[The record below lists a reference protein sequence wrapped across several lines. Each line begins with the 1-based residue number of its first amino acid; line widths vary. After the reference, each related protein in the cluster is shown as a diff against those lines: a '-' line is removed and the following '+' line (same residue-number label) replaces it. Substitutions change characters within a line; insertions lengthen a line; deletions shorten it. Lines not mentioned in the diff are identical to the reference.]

1 MAFLPSLA
9 ADARLLDVFRAFP
22 DPSRPL
28 LDYHQVLLRGASP
41 LSVAQRELI
50 AAYVSGLNAC
60 GYCHGV
66 HSATVQ
72 AFGIARVC

>member
-1 MAFLPSLA
+1 
-9 ADARLLDVFRAFP
+9 
-22 DPSRPL
+22 
-28 LDYHQVLLRGASP
+28 

-72 AFGIARVC
+72 AFGIDEAVLTALLDEVDTARSRRR